1 MTITALSHSVKSAT
15 SRIGRRQG
23 LHLTAGD
30 RDIAVPGTDSPR
42 DAASRGLA
50 ATGGRVAQAARSAF
64 QRFRRPFSP
73 CQEAMA
79 LLPQFGPF
87 PNYCLVSVCWMLIW
101 KAENFDWK
109 RSSPM
114 GDSKIDSTTCA
125 TSPTTKTVAGCEPAT
140 CRAISPA
147 SRTSPSPSFASR
159 GASTPSPKPTGTTL
173 GGPRTPCASSST
185 RPNAEPHATATPRR
199 LAPPPR
205 QRSRSPGRAI
215 RASGLLC
222 IPLQTTQI
230 PSSVTSP
237 SSHSTGYRTTTTDS
251 NQSRAHPCTEQNFTL
266 NRSRE
271 LNRRW
276 KCRPHG
282 RRRQPLSLQPCRFR
296 SSGLG
301 RGTNRAQTR
310 YSRCHRSAR

>member
-1 MTITALSHSVKSAT
+1 MTIRALSHSVKSAT

-23 LHLTAGD
+23 LHLTADD

-64 QRFRRPFSP
+64 QRFHRPFSP

-87 PNYCLVSVCWMLIW
+87 PNYCLVSVCWMLNW

-114 GDSKIDSTTCA
+114 GDSRIDSTTCA

-147 SRTSPSPSFASR
+147 SPTWPSPSFASR
-159 GASTPSPKPTGTTL
+159 GASIPSPKPTGTTPA
-173 GGPRTPCASSST
+173 GPRTPYASSST
-185 RPNAEPHATATPRR
+185 RQIAEPHATANPPR

-205 QRSRSPGRAI
+205 QRARSPAVQ
-215 RASGLLC
+215 SEL
-222 IPLQTTQI
+222 PLYFAYHSKRPRYP
-230 PSSVTSP
+230 PS
-237 SSHSTGYRTTTTDS
+237 
-251 NQSRAHPCTEQNFTL
+251 
-266 NRSRE
+266 
-271 LNRRW
+271 
-276 KCRPHG
+276 CRPEPPIPPATAPPQ
-282 RRRQPLSLQPCRFR
+282 RIP
-296 SSGLG
+296 
-301 RGTNRAQTR
+301 TNHVLILAPNKIWDLYT
-310 YSRCHRSAR
+310 

>member
-1 MTITALSHSVKSAT
+1 MRDDQGTVSFRKVRHQPHREAAGAAFDS
-15 SRIGRRQG
+15 GRPGHCRP
-23 LHLTAGD
+23 GD
-30 RDIAVPGTDSPR
+30 GFPR

-50 ATGGRVAQAARSAF
+50 ATGGRVDQAARSAF
-64 QRFRRPFSP
+64 QRFRQPFSP
-73 CQEAMA
+73 CKDAMA

-101 KAENFDWK
+101 KAGNFDWK

-114 GDSKIDSTTCA
+114 DDSKIDSTTCA
-125 TSPTTKTVAGCEPAT
+125 TSPTTKTAAGCEPAT

-147 SRTSPSPSFASR
+147 SPTSPSPSFASR

-230 PSSVTSP
+230 PSSVPSP

-251 NQSRAHPCTEQNFTL
+251 NQSRAHPCTEQNFTTAM
-266 NRSRE
+266 SRHPQMRDRG
-271 LNRRW
+271 LTSSWKAPPPPWPTTVVRRT
-276 KCRPHG
+276 
-282 RRRQPLSLQPCRFR
+282 RQMVPAP
-296 SSGLG
+296 
-301 RGTNRAQTR
+301 RACSVRETR
-310 YSRCHRSAR
+310 KEG

>member
-1 MTITALSHSVKSAT
+1 MRDDQGTVSFRKVRHQPHREAAGAAFDS
-15 SRIGRRQG
+15 GRPG
-23 LHLTAGD
+23 HCGPGD
-30 RDIAVPGTDSPR
+30 GFPR

-50 ATGGRVAQAARSAF
+50 ATGGRVDQAARSAF
-64 QRFRRPFSP
+64 QRFRQPFSP
-73 CQEAMA
+73 CKDAMA

-101 KAENFDWK
+101 KAGNFDWK

-114 GDSKIDSTTCA
+114 DDSKIDSTTCA

-147 SRTSPSPSFASR
+147 SPTSPSPSFASR

-266 NRSRE
+266 
-271 LNRRW
+271 
-276 KCRPHG
+276 
-282 RRRQPLSLQPCRFR
+282 RQGPLHR
-296 SSGLG
+296 G
-301 RGTNRAQTR
+301 RG
-310 YSRCHRSAR
+310 SRNSPAFPGPIPTALRDHASASWVQCQRLARRLPAGT